1 MPFGK
6 NIRIYCNIQNNS
18 HLFQPLYRH
27 SFEFL
32 CAPNVADIKKFQLEF
47 NGKSESVSVKL
58 KFYRLKNGLT
68 QNEVAAYL
76 GLDRKTYARYESN
89 SRTYYPPDVIDKL
102 CVLFNI
108 GAYEILDPYNQFI
121 YDGQARNLKLLREK
135 LKITQAQLA
144 SILGVPTARIK
155 KWEQSVCRIPESIWE
170 RLPNIMGKD

>member
-6 NIRIYCNIQNNS
+6 NIGIYCNIQNNS

-32 CAPNVADIKKFQLEF
+32 CASSVADIKNFQLEF
-47 NGKSESVSVKL
+47 NEKSESVSAKL
-58 KFYRLKNGLT
+58 KFYRLKTGLT

-108 GAYEILDPYNQFI
+108 GAYEILDPYNRFI
-121 YDGQARNLKLLREK
+121 YDEQALNLKLLREK

-144 SILGVPTARIK
+144 AALGVPTARVK
-155 KWEQSVCRIPESIWE
+155 KWEQSVCRMLKLIWE
-170 RLPNIMGKD
+170 RFPNIPL

>member
-32 CAPNVADIKKFQLEF
+32 CTPNVADIKKFQLEF
-47 NGKSESVSVKL
+47 NEKTESVSAKL
-58 KFYRLKNGLT
+58 KFHRLKTGLT

-102 CVLFNI
+102 CVLFYI
-108 GAYEILDPYNQFI
+108 GAYDILDPYNRFI
-121 YDGQARNLKLLREK
+121 YDGQARNLKLFRK
-135 LKITQAQLA
+135 KFGVTQAQLA
-144 SILGVPTARIK
+144 AALGVPTARVK
-155 KWEQSVCRIPESIWE
+155 KWEQSICRIPKSIWE
-170 RLPNIMGKD
+170 IFPNIPL

>member
-6 NIRIYCNIQNNS
+6 NIGVYFNIQNNEPQ
-18 HLFQPLYRH
+18 LQPLYHH

-32 CAPNVADIKKFQLEF
+32 CAPNVTDIKKFQLEF
-47 NGKSESVSVKL
+47 NEKTESVSAKL
-58 KFYRLKNGLT
+58 KFYRLKTVLT

-76 GLDRKTYARYESN
+76 GFDRKTYTRYESN

-108 GAYEILDPYNQFI
+108 GAYEILDPFNRFI

-144 SILGVPTARIK
+144 AALGVPTARVK
-155 KWEQSVCRIPESIWE
+155 KWEQSVCRIPKSIWE
-170 RLPNIMGKD
+170 RLTNIPL

>member
-1 MPFGK
+1 MPFGQ
-6 NIRIYCNIQNNS
+6 NIGVYCNIQNNS

-32 CAPNVADIKKFQLEF
+32 CASSVADIKNFQLEF
-47 NGKSESVSVKL
+47 NEKTESVSAKL
-58 KFYRLKNGLT
+58 KFYRLKTGLT

-108 GAYEILDPYNQFI
+108 GAYEILDPYNRFI
-121 YDGQARNLKLLREK
+121 YDEQARNLKLLREK

-144 SILGVPTARIK
+144 AALGVPTAHVK
-155 KWEQSVCRIPESIWE
+155 KWNQSVCRMPDSIWE
-170 RLPNIMGKD
+170 RLTHVTL

>member
-6 NIRIYCNIQNNS
+6 NIRIYFNIQNNS
-18 HLFQPLYRH
+18 HSFQPLYRH

-32 CAPNVADIKKFQLEF
+32 CAPNVADIKNFQLEF
-47 NGKSESVSVKL
+47 NEKTESVSAKL
-58 KFYRLKNGLT
+58 KFYRLKTGLT

-108 GAYEILDPYNQFI
+108 GAYEILDPYNRFI

-144 SILGVPTARIK
+144 AALGVPTARVK
-155 KWEQSVCRIPESIWE
+155 KWEQSVCRMPELIWE
-170 RLPNIMGKD
+170 RLTNITL